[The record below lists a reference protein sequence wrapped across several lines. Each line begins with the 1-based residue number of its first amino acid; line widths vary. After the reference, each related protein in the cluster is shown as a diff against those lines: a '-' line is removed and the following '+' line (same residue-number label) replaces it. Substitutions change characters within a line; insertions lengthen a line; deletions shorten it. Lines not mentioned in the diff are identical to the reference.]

1 MLAVNLRLILR
12 WFFSLQAASWGHD
25 SYEDARACV
34 ELMLWKV
41 QRDLPM
47 FGAKSDFEDDD
58 QSAACFADFVHVDQF
73 TAWTFWTT

>member
-1 MLAVNLRLILR
+1 
-12 WFFSLQAASWGHD
+12 LQAASWGHD

-58 QSAACFADFVHVDQF
+58 NSHNATVFFADFVNVDKF
-73 TAWTFWTT
+73 AT